1 MRVLVIGSGARE
13 HALAWKLAHSPRVS
27 KIYAAPGNP
36 GMAGVAECIALGV
49 TQLSELADFAQRNAI
64 DLTVVGPEVPLVAG
78 IVDVFQ
84 QHGLTIFGPVAEG
97 ANLEGS
103 KAFAKELMTS
113 AGIPT
118 AQHRTFTDA
127 TQALA
132 YLEQHGAPVVVK
144 ADGNA
149 AGKGA
154 IVALDMR
161 TAQEAIRE
169 MMVERVFGAAGDIV
183 VIEDYVQGDEIGS
196 TAICNG
202 TRFLPLTLTQ
212 DHKRALDNDQGL
224 NTGGMGA
231 FTPLPFVDTM
241 QEQRIHTEIIA
252 PTLHALQARGI
263 HFAGVLYSNIMLTIR
278 GPVVLEHN
286 TRFGDPE
293 TQALMLLL
301 QTDLLDVLAFAQDA
315 NASMQPEN
323 LWHSGYAMSLTLA
336 SGGYPGKYRSGL
348 PIAGIEEAE
357 RIEGVQV
364 FHAGTA
370 IKDGQLVTAGGR
382 VLSIAARGET
392 VQEAVGKAYE
402 AAKYISFEGMQYR
415 RDIARR
421 GLQLSKEG

>member
-13 HALAWKLAHSPRVS
+13 HALVWKLAQSRRVTH
-27 KIYAAPGNP
+27 IYAAPGNP
-36 GMAGVAECIALGV
+36 GIAAIAECVPLAV
-49 TQLSELADFAQRNAI
+49 TQLAELAAFAQRNAI
-64 DLTVVGPEVPLVAG
+64 DLTVVGPEIPLVAG
-78 IVDVFQ
+78 IVDIFQ
-84 QHGLTIFGPVAEG
+84 QHGLAIFGPTAAG
-97 ANLEGS
+97 AALEGS
-103 KAFAKELMTS
+103 KAFAKTLMTEV
-113 AGIPT
+113 GIPT

-127 TQALA
+127 PQALA
-132 YLEQHGAPVVVK
+132 YLEQHGIPVVVK

-154 IVALDMR
+154 IVALDMQ

-169 MMVERVFGAAGDIV
+169 MMVERVFGTAGDVI

-202 TRFLPLTLTQ
+202 TSYLPLTLTQ

-231 FTPLPFVDTM
+231 FTPLPFIDRI
-241 QEQRIHTEIIA
+241 QEQRIHAEIIA
-252 PTLHALQARGI
+252 PTLHALSERGI
-263 HFAGVLYSNIMLTIR
+263 HFTGALYSNIMLTAR

-301 QTDLLDVLAFAQDA
+301 QVDLLDILAFAEA
-315 NASMQPEN
+315 ENATTRPEN
-323 LWHSGYAMSLTLA
+323 LWHPGSAISLTLA
-336 SGGYPGKYRSGL
+336 SGGYPGKYPTGI
-348 PIAGIEEAE
+348 PIKGIAEASH
-357 RIEGVQV
+357 IEGIQV
-364 FHAGTA
+364 FHSSTA
-370 IKDGQLVTAGGR
+370 MQNGQLVTSGGR
-382 VLSIAARGET
+382 VLSIAAHAQT
-392 VQEAVGKAYE
+392 LSEAVNKAYE

-421 GLQLSKEG
+421 GLASK